1 MGEQRYKRINA
12 HETTFQATGQIAYD
26 ATAKGGSPHVGK
38 AVSRAGQ
45 GTVDLTND
53 GTEVFGKL
61 ISVEHDG
68 YCTIQEQGYCDLPFT
83 GSMGYGDKSFVVGS
97 ATRGSVKAGTAV
109 NNVVNQAVQPICAD
123 PIDATR
129 VIVKFC

>member
-1 MGEQRYKRINA
+1 MGDQRYKRINA
-12 HETTFQATGQIAYD
+12 HETTFQASGQIAYD
-26 ATAKGGSPHVGK
+26 ATVKGGSPHVGK
-38 AVSRAGQ
+38 AVARAGQ

-61 ISVEHDG
+61 LKVEADG

-83 GSMGYGDKSFVVGS
+83 GSMTYGDKSGVIGS
-97 ATRGSVKAGTAV
+97 ATRGSVKANVAV
-109 NNVVNQAVQPICAD
+109 TNIVNQAVQPIAAD